1 MGSNKKKLAS
11 VSGLCWCLAFSK
23 SRQGSKEVA
32 TEGHKVVAFFFLNAP
47 WGWFISNNKKRSP
60 PRISRSPRSNFQV
73 YMAELIKAQEVEE
86 IHSEVGGFFHS
97 CMAWGRPT
105 VEPGCFSGAAA
116 YKCSAHRHSV
126 KDETKRINW
135 GNKCKNDKHSKLIE
149 VLQLAQLVSYK
160 NSM

>member
-1 MGSNKKKLAS
+1 MLKLRHW
-11 VSGLCWCLAFSK
+11 GEILATTK
-23 SRQGSKEVA
+23 NGV
-32 TEGHKVVAFFFLNAP
+32 G
-47 WGWFISNNKKRSP
+47 

-73 YMAELIKAQEVEE
+73 YMAELMKTQEVEE
-86 IHSEVGGFFHS
+86 IYSEVGDFFHS

-160 NSM
+160 NSI